1 MAGALS
7 NLTRAEAR
15 HSQVPFFH
23 WCVRVHC
30 AATAPVV
37 DLRSPPQ
44 GRFQLCDLGTGARCA
59 VSPAER
65 SGRAP
70 HAHRAIAFASG
81 ENSHVPTGV
90 ASGLEP
96 GWSACECGRVRSRHP
111 ARTSVA
117 GSVLCLLLG
126 FCHVL
131 CRPQA
136 YRATSDSL
144 LKFSLATRRH
154 PPDITSDARERRD
167 CDRGVHVYE
176 SEAVCR

>member
-1 MAGALS
+1 MIEWLG
-7 NLTRAEAR
+7 NAE
-15 HSQVPFFH
+15 QPH
-23 WCVRVHC
+23 WGKE
-30 AATAPVV
+30 
-37 DLRSPPQ
+37 S
-44 GRFQLCDLGTGARCA
+44 
-59 VSPAER
+59 S
-65 SGRAP
+65 
-70 HAHRAIAFASG
+70 RAIASILRWRVMTMNEENATASPAAFRRWLRPARDR
-81 ENSHVPTGV
+81 EETSHQSPHGGST
-90 ASGLEP
+90 P
-96 GWSACECGRVRSRHP
+96 RCGRVRSRHP